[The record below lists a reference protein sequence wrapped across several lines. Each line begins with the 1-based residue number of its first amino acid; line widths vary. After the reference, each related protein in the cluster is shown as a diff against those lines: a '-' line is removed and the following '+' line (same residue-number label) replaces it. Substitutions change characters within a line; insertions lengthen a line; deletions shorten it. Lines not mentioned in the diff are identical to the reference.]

1 MGPAVATTRPMRPV
15 TFLVA
20 ALIVAAPAA
29 YMVAAAPH
37 GHALVDRGALP
48 LTAPLPT
55 TVPPGVTLVIGD
67 AMTERVLKHTG
78 WIKDVPF
85 TIKWAQIAGGP
96 GVTEAFHAKVLDVGL
111 GVHIPPI
118 HAVWVGIPVRIIA
131 VVMRAD
137 PVGHPLYE
145 LATAPRSG
153 INSLADLRG
162 KRIAFSP
169 GQVQGEVV
177 LRTLQ
182 SQGLSTKDVTLV
194 ELPSTS
200 ADIYINALIGG
211 LVDVAPMAPGAA
223 AKHYVANYGDEG
235 ARVLRHAPFRDDVTT
250 LYVRQETL
258 EDPGKAAALREYVK
272 IWARAQLWMQ
282 AHKEEWTQTYYV
294 KDQHLSNTDAHYV
307 ADAAGDRVI
316 PRDWNEVI
324 RLQQSAIDL
333 MAGQMGQKRFD
344 AATLFDR
351 RFEAVG
357 ADAWAQAARPPTLA
371 AQ

>member
-1 MGPAVATTRPMRPV
+1 MRPV

-20 ALIVAAPAA
+20 ALIVAAPAI
-29 YMVAAAPH
+29 YMVAAAPR
-37 GHALVDRGALP
+37 GHASAGKGVAP

-55 TVPPGVTLVIGD
+55 SVPPGVTLVVGD
-67 AMTERVLKHTG
+67 PMTERVLEHTG
-78 WIKDVPF
+78 WIRQLPF
-85 TIKWAQIAGGP
+85 TIKWAQISGGP

-118 HAVWVGIPVRIIA
+118 HAVWVGIPVKIIA
-131 VVMRAD
+131 VVMRTD

-177 LRTLQ
+177 LRTLK
-182 SQGLSTKDVTLV
+182 SQGLSTRDVTLV

-211 LVDVAPMAPGAA
+211 LVDVAPLAPGAA
-223 AKHYVANYGDEG
+223 TKHYVDSYGAEG
-235 ARVLRHAPFRDDVTT
+235 ARLLRHGPFRDDLIN
-250 LYVRQETL
+250 LYVRDETL
-258 EDPGKAAALREYVK
+258 EDSGKAAALREYVR
-272 IWARAQLWMQ
+272 IWARAQQWIQ
-282 AHKEEWTQTYYV
+282 THREEWTQTYYV
-294 KDQHLSNTDAHYV
+294 EDQGLSNADAHYV
-307 ADAAGDRVI
+307 AEAAGDRVI
-316 PRDWNEVI
+316 PRDWTEAV

-333 MAGQMGQKRFD
+333 MAGQAGQKRFD

-351 RFEAVG
+351 RFETVG
-357 ADAWAQAARPPTLA
+357 ADAWAANARHQTLA
-371 AQ
+371 AR